1 MIQHCS
7 LFKAQANSSKYL
19 NLKSNCKHQSSRPIA
34 KSSKHSFMKLT
45 KQNKES
51 EMRRLREDISDLERQ
66 ESELKVKYNE
76 EINKEKKFNES
87 LAKLEIY
94 IAEVMHFSDEA
105 FRSQCISSIMH
116 SPCLFFH
123 SLPEVTGH
131 CRPEGQGG
139 GSIHSRSFQFS
150 DRFPERGIFRCFH
163 L

>member
-1 MIQHCS
+1 
-7 LFKAQANSSKYL
+7 
-19 NLKSNCKHQSSRPIA
+19 
-34 KSSKHSFMKLT
+34 MKLM

-131 CRPEGQGG
+131 C
-139 GSIHSRSFQFS
+139 
-150 DRFPERGIFRCFH
+150 
-163 L
+163 